1 MAIKLGSTD
10 INTLKL
16 GSTNIEKAYL
26 GSTEI
31 FGSAF
36 SPIDLSPLFWMD
48 ASAGVTESG
57 GAVSAWADQSGNGN
71 DFSQSSGSLQPTY
84 DATGLNSL
92 PTIIFNN
99 KELVSGVLSSSISN
113 VTVYCVWKMDTV
125 YNGATILGQTSGANN
140 KRFFLSLSTIHER
153 VKGMSLPPDTLGYYS
168 NFNSSNEFFKRNIGN
183 GISCM
188 LATAIDASVMTHMS
202 RFMENYTECIP
213 AQISAE
219 ASLFANNVTALI
231 CAELQSGNR
240 MSVAQT
246 YALYTN
252 VSECDDNV
260 QCHFTHTSSDCE
272 VRGASQRDTFPMIRS
287 AMIDT
292 GANRTF
298 LYCNIEQWMR
308 NAYPCCATANTQR
321 YRRLSRGPG
330 ANE

>member
-1 MAIKLGSTD
+1 MAIKLGGTD
-10 INTLKL
+10 ITTLKL

-57 GAVSAWADQSGNGN
+57 GSVSAWADQSGNGN

-140 KRFFLSLSTIHER
+140 KRFFWYDPADSI
-153 VKGMSLPPDTLGYYS
+153 YYWDGGT
-168 NFNSSNEFFKRNIGN
+168 SSKIV
-183 GISCM
+183 
-188 LATAIDASVMTHMS
+188 AASDDPLV
-202 RFMENYTECIP
+202 
-213 AQISAE
+213 SAE
-219 ASLFANNVTALI
+219 AFVIRSDGSGFGEGRVNDAAFNAEDNVTSLTTSDVAMKI
-231 CAELQSGNR
+231 GNR
-240 MSVAQT
+240 
-246 YALYTN
+246 
-252 VSECDDNV
+252 
-260 QCHFTHTSSDCE
+260 
-272 VRGASQRDTFPMIRS
+272 GAGS
-287 AMIDT
+287 A
-292 GANRTF
+292 
-298 LYCNIEQWMR
+298 
-308 NAYPCCATANTQR
+308 
-321 YRRLSRGPG
+321 RRLKGRISQLIVYSGEHT
-330 ANE
+330 NTEVDSVMNYLNSIYSIW